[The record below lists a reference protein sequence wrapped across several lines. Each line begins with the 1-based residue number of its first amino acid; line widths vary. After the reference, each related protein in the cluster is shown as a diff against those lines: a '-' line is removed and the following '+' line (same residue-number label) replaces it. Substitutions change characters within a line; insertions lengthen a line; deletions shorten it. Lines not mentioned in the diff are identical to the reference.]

1 LFFNIYAQIESLLI
15 RAIYDLR
22 LKDEV
27 TETASHNLNELSAL
41 GWNSF
46 SDSGGDQ
53 QINLKIGYIGLVN
66 AFKSVV
72 GDNNIFLNEVVSQ
85 IQYPTS
91 NVITGNPVK
100 ITTLNT
106 NTGVKTVHEADYV
119 LTTFPLGYLKSYY
132 KTLFS
137 PSLPLAKAN
146 AIEKLGF
153 GTVNKFWLVFD
164 AAPLGLKGQGF
175 SILWRN
181 DLTFQ
186 LDSAIRC
193 GFAVRFL
200 KN

>member
-100 ITTLNT
+100 ITTVNT

-119 LTTFPLGYLKSYY
+119 LTTFPLGYLKSHY
-132 KTLFS
+132 KSLFS